1 MFGDPTRRRP
11 VPATVRTSRKLLLG
25 REIAHML
32 ATAGVTQLEAARMI
46 ETSPARIASLI
57 NGGSTIGVGDLLLLA
72 TKLGFTDE
80 GYLDALRE
88 LRRDSHKR
96 GYWTTGH
103 NRAYVEDM
111 RLLVDLEKDAE
122 RIRTVQVEVIPGLLQ
137 SEAYVRAQYA
147 DRPNAFG
154 VPLEDRIKARLA
166 RQEILDNGEPPTA
179 EFVLSESCLRR
190 VWGPASVMR
199 EQIEYLIKLS
209 KRPNVHLQ
217 VLPFDLPPDR
227 QVPILTSFALIRVPS
242 PGAAGPLEVAY
253 TEGEGEIRY
262 LDDKKALAAHET
274 SWTRLS
280 NTALRYEETRKF
292 LAQVAKDFH
301 T

>member
-103 NRAYVEDM
+103 NRAYAEDM

-122 RIRTVQVEVIPGLLQ
+122 QIRKVEVEVIPALLQ
-137 SEAYVRAQYA
+137 CESYVRAQHA
-147 DRPNAFG
+147 EISERDGVDR
-154 VPLEDRIKARLA
+154 EDFIRARLA
-166 RQEILDNGEPPTA
+166 RQEILERPEPPA
-179 EFVLSESCLRR
+179 LEFALSESCLRR
-190 VWGPASVMR
+190 VWAPPEIMR
-199 EQIEYLIKLS
+199 EQIEHVIKLS
-209 KRPNVHLQ
+209 RRPNVFVQ
-217 VLPFDLPPDR
+217 VVPFDLPAAR
-227 QVPILTSFALIRVPS
+227 RVPILSGFTLLRVPS
-242 PGAAGPLEVAY
+242 PGAAGPLELAWV
-253 TEGEGEIRY
+253 EGHGEIRY
-262 LDDKKALAAHET
+262 LDDKKALATHEA
-274 SWTRLS
+274 SWTRLR
-280 NTALRYEETRKF
+280 NAALRYDETRKF
-292 LAQVAKDFH
+292 LSQVAKDFQ

>member
-32 ATAGVTQLEAARMI
+32 ATAGVTQIEAARML

-57 NGGSTIGVGDLLLLA
+57 NGGSTIGVGDLVLLA

-88 LRRDSHKR
+88 LRRDNHKR

-103 NRAYVEDM
+103 NRAYAEDM

-122 RIRTVQVEVIPGLLQ
+122 RIRTVRVEVIPGLLQ
-137 SEAYVRAQYA
+137 CESYVHSQHA
-147 DRPNAFG
+147 D
-154 VPLEDRIKARLA
+154 LEERDGINREDWIKARLA
-166 RQEILDNGEPPTA
+166 RQEILDKPEPPTL

-190 VWGPASVMR
+190 IWGPPAVMR
-199 EQIEYLIKLS
+199 EQIEHLIKLS
-209 KRPNVHLQ
+209 KRPNINLQ

-227 QVPILTSFALIRVPS
+227 RVPVGSPFTLIRVPS
-242 PGAAGPLEVAY
+242 PGAAGPLELAWV
-253 TEGEGEIRY
+253 EGHGEIRY
-262 LDDKKALAAHET
+262 LDEKKALAAHEAT
-274 SWTRLS
+274 WTELS
-280 NTALRYEETRKF
+280 NAALRFEETRKF
-292 LAQVAKDFH
+292 LLQVAKDFEA
-301 T
+301 